1 MPNITPHLIKIKNQ
15 TNLEL
20 ETSAILNLNPC
31 DGDGGDGGQKESDGK
46 EPGKEMKVVK
56 EKKLA
61 RTSNSKVVQ
70 ALRLVREVLADRI
83 TEKQNSQSRLPLR
96 KSKLSPF
103 PHKLQKMASP

>member
-46 EPGKEMKVVK
+46 EPGKEMKVGK

-61 RTSNSKVVQ
+61 RTDKRADIEFECRTSIAVS
-70 ALRLVREVLADRI
+70 ARGPRRLY
-83 TEKQNSQSRLPLR
+83 N
-96 KSKLSPF
+96 
-103 PHKLQKMASP
+103 

>member
-1 MPNITPHLIKIKNQ
+1 MN
-15 TNLEL
+15 
-20 ETSAILNLNPC
+20 LNLG
-31 DGDGGDGGQKESDGK
+31 DGDGGDGGQKNRMGE
-46 EPGKEMKVVK
+46 EMKVVK

-103 PHKLQKMASP
+103 PRKLQKMASP

>member
-1 MPNITPHLIKIKNQ
+1 MN
-15 TNLEL
+15 
-20 ETSAILNLNPC
+20 LNLG
-31 DGDGGDGGQKESDGK
+31 DGDGGNGGQKNRMGE
-46 EPGKEMKVVK
+46 EMKVVK

-103 PHKLQKMASP
+103 PRKLQKMASP

>member
-1 MPNITPHLIKIKNQ
+1 MN
-15 TNLEL
+15 
-20 ETSAILNLNPC
+20 LNLG
-31 DGDGGDGGQKESDGK
+31 DGDKGDGGQKNRMGE
-46 EPGKEMKVVK
+46 EMKVVK

-103 PHKLQKMASP
+103 PRKLQKMASP